1 MAEEIA
7 FTAKVQVL
15 GRLAIPKN
23 VREALQIANGD
34 LVAVRMS
41 KIRSRKDLSKAK

>member
-1 MAEEIA
+1 MVEEIA

-23 VREALQIANGD
+23 VRQVLQIGNGD
-34 LVAVRMS
+34 LVAVRIS
-41 KIRSRKDLSKAK
+41 KIRSRKDLSEAK